1 MMPPEHERLRVS
13 RIENAVLPMAKAA
26 LEAGQL
32 ETARRL
38 YTRLLDVDPVSV
50 DARMGLGD
58 VAMAKRA
65 PSQAANWYLAA
76 VGHAEDPQKRHAAL
90 LAHGRAALAAGDLEA
105 ARRSFAR
112 LTHPAENASNPDA
125 AWGFNG
131 VGIVSLLEG
140 RPTEAVASL
149 EQAVLRLPNEERFHG
164 NLARS
169 LKLASRYRPADAA
182 PRNLVSEDS
191 GPPDAGAPS
200 AGPPESQTGGLRRN
214 KGETVEE
221 VEEPVVAASPT
232 EDAEPVPAV
241 IGSAVSDGKN
251 SDVPPMETPE
261 PVELPSV
268 PTGLEPSETPTEK
281 PDRPV
286 NAIAAAAPV
295 TGTVE
300 PAPAPTEVD
309 GVQPLQE
316 TPGAAPHAIAEDAP
330 DPEAPEAAPIEV
342 APPPLSFPGA
352 FVVRLEAGEFLQV
365 GAFTRQ
371 RNAQRSK
378 SRLLEVVQLPV
389 RIDSAENDGNPIYR
403 VRVGPIQS
411 PEVLSALAL
420 GLGVDGAQLGS
431 PGVREE
437 DDSPPTNSAT
447 ATVSKRPEPLSDR
460 KTEAPF
466 RVVEDGAGFL
476 QVGAYANRD
485 AAAALA
491 SKLRGLTE
499 HPVTLSEVVRGSES
513 TLYRVRIGPVDGDSQ
528 PALLR
533 EIAAR

>member
-1 MMPPEHERLRVS
+1 MPPEHERLRVS

-50 DARMGLGD
+50 DARVGLGD

-112 LTHPAENASNPDA
+112 LTHPAESASNPDA

-182 PRNLVSEDS
+182 PRNLASEDS
-191 GPPDAGAPS
+191 GPPNAGAPS
-200 AGPPESQTGGLRRN
+200 AGPPQSQTGGLRRN

-221 VEEPVVAASPT
+221 QVVAASPT
-232 EDAEPVPAV
+232 EDAEPVPAE

-251 SDVPPMETPE
+251 SGVPPMETPE
-261 PVELPSV
+261 PLEPPLV
-268 PTGLEPSETPTEK
+268 PIGLEPSETPTEK

-286 NAIAAAAPV
+286 NAIAAVAPV

-309 GVQPLQE
+309 GVHPLQE

-403 VRVGPIQS
+403 VRIGPIQS
-411 PEVLSALAL
+411 PEVLSALA
-420 GLGVDGAQLGS
+420 
-431 PGVREE
+431 
-437 DDSPPTNSAT
+437 
-447 ATVSKRPEPLSDR
+447 
-460 KTEAPF
+460 
-466 RVVEDGAGFL
+466 
-476 QVGAYANRD
+476 
-485 AAAALA
+485 
-491 SKLRGLTE
+491 
-499 HPVTLSEVVRGSES
+499 
-513 TLYRVRIGPVDGDSQ
+513 
-528 PALLR
+528 
-533 EIAAR
+533 